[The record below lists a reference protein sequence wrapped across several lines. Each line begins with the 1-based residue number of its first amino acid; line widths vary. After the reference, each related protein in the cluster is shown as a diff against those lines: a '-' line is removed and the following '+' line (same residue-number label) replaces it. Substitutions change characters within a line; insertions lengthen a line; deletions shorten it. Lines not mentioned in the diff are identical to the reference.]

1 MGAFN
6 KVPEAMRSSMA
17 SFTDGKTRLVGGSA
31 DTVYIPGR
39 HRDNFMDILALFL
52 ETDCFLEIA
61 VPTTIHLV
69 VPPNED
75 ILYLDHVSVAFYSF
89 HDSSLVDEIVL
100 SEVVDMGASIQRHL
114 RPTTMGRRI

>member
-1 MGAFN
+1 MEAFN
-6 KVPEAMRSSMA
+6 KVPEAMRSRMA
-17 SFTDGKTRLVGGSA
+17 LFTEGKIRLIGGSA

-69 VPPNED
+69 LPPNED
-75 ILYLDHVSVAFYSF
+75 ILYLDHVST
-89 HDSSLVDEIVL
+89 
-100 SEVVDMGASIQRHL
+100 AS
-114 RPTTMGRRI
+114 RPFRRSRLLD